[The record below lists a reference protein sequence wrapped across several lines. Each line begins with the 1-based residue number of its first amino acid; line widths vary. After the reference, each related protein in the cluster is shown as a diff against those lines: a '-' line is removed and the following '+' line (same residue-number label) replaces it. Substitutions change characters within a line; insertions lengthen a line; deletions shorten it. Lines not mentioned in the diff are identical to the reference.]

1 MGTLSNA
8 LQQLREERKQM
19 QANVEKL
26 DRAILVI
33 ESLNCPAATRSAT
46 AHMTEDGYV
55 KHRMLEIR
63 VRFPSTVIRTA
74 HQVA

>member
-1 MGTLSNA
+1 MRFSSFEKSA
-8 LQQLREERKQM
+8 SKCRQM
-19 QANVEKL
+19 L

-33 ESLNCPAATRSAT
+33 ESLNGPAATRSAT